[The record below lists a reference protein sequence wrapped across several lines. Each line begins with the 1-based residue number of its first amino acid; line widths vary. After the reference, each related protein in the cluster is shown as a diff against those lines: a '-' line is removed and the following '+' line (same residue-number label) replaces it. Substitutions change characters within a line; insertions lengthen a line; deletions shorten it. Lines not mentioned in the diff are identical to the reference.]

1 MLSPEQLQAAGDAVA
16 AIYNDIEAKALDH
29 MVEALLNT
37 DSIDQRTMT
46 ELGLLAQS
54 QAPFIRN
61 LLDERKDEINEAV
74 RDTCERLIEASDKDD
89 MRRVGGDQIFP
100 MQIASTIDG
109 VARILERD
117 NLAMEEGMRSA
128 FLDASIEA
136 VTRVN
141 AGTMTRE
148 RALHHAVRKLEGEGV
163 PIITYRNT
171 KTGMVTVRNK
181 VDVAVRR
188 HVRTQIAQDG
198 ADMTMQRIERLGID
212 LVEVSSHE
220 GSRPE
225 HALWQ
230 GRCYSLSGDKTIDG
244 VRYRDFYEAT
254 GYGNVSGLMGANCRH
269 SFAPYRHGAPRAYEP
284 DPKSPTGLSNN
295 EIYEYEQK
303 QRALERDIREAKR
316 QLRGAEIEH
325 KAFGTDESRVN
336 LAKAKATLKSKQASM
351 RKLIDTTNAKAKP
364 GTKVLTRRPY
374 REWAGDM
381 PKYGSEKFMMALPG
395 TPPKKK
401 ISLHIKQSKS
411 VKEYLSELKDKVTPM
426 TFMQAN
432 SGKVNPM
439 YWKVKNAFRN
449 CQTCAAAYVAR
460 RQGFNIAAKPYIE
473 NKWFARIASKPW
485 SIWIDPSTNRQIQ
498 CEKIMMRGSTRI
510 KDYLEQ
516 TIKQNEIYTLAFRE
530 GYFDRND
537 LEYHTR
543 SHAACVERDKR
554 GKLFIYDPQNSRIFR
569 GKKMSK
575 YLEKFYE
582 FYLFRCDNAIL
593 DIELADKVF
602 MLGE

>member
-29 MVEALLNT
+29 MVEGLLNT

-61 LLDERKDEINEAV
+61 LLDERKDEIDEAV
-74 RDTCERLIEASDKDD
+74 RETCERLLEASDKDD
-89 MRRVGGDQIFP
+89 MRRVRGDQIFP
-100 MQIASTIDG
+100 MQIAATIDG

-117 NLAMEEGMRSA
+117 NLAMQEGARSA

-148 RALHHAVRKLEGEGV
+148 RALHHAVRKLESEGV

-198 ADMTMQRIERLGID
+198 ADMTMQRMGRLGID

-254 GYGNVSGLMGANCRH
+254 GYGSVSGLMGANCRH

-284 DPKSPTGLSNN
+284 DPKSPTGLSND
-295 EIYEYEQK
+295 ELYEYEQK

-325 KAFGTDESRVN
+325 KALGTDESRVN
-336 LAKAKATLKSKQASM
+336 LAKAKATLKNKQASM
-351 RKLIDTTNAKAKP
+351 RKLIETTNAKAKP

-381 PKYGSEKFMMALPG
+381 PKATTSA
-395 TPPKKK
+395 
-401 ISLHIKQSKS
+401 S
-411 VKEYLSELKDKVTPM
+411 VKASTRMRKKAREELKQRCINCARPIFDRGDLG
-426 TFMQAN
+426 AN
-432 SGKVNPM
+432 
-439 YWKVKNAFRN
+439 
-449 CQTCAAAYVAR
+449 
-460 RQGFNIAAKPYIE
+460 
-473 NKWFARIASKPW
+473 ARIAGGRLYRDGFYPIVAHGSPRTMVAFGQR
-485 SIWIDPSTNRQIQ
+485 IDAKLLAEIIKERADYKGQDIRLFSCSTGRADESGNCFAQRLADEMG
-498 CEKIMMRGSTRI
+498 CMVAAPNKTLWLSFDGSF
-510 KDYLEQ
+510 
-516 TIKQNEIYTLAFRE
+516 TIGMQEDI
-530 GYFDRND
+530 ND
-537 LEYHTR
+537 GEM
-543 SHAACVERDKR
+543 V
-554 GKLFIYDPQNSRIFR
+554 
-569 GKKMSK
+569 
-575 YLEKFYE
+575 KFYP
-582 FYLFRCDNAIL
+582 RNP
-593 DIELADKVF
+593 K
-602 MLGE
+602 